1 MRVPALAAWNVEH
14 ARAGWQA
21 EQLDEARGLLAV
33 ALGREKWAVLQE
45 VVGVEGGLPPLFR
58 FLQKNTGSR

>member
-1 MRVPALAAWNVEH
+1 MRVPALATWNVEH
-14 ARAGWQA
+14 ARAGWQT
-21 EQLDEARGLLAV
+21 EQLDEARGLVAV

>member
-1 MRVPALAAWNVEH
+1 MRVPALAAWDVEH
-14 ARAGWQA
+14 ARAGWQT
-21 EQLDEARGLLAV
+21 EQLDEARGLVAV